1 MAKTPQTDQMTTVML
16 VAREC
21 GMTIYDDLNH
31 AEMISVCLFNHLS
44 IYIFIY
50 LSIYLYIYIY

>member
-1 MAKTPQTDQMTTVML
+1 MAKTPQTGQMTTVML
-16 VAREC
+16 GARDC

-44 IYIFIY
+44 IYIFI
-50 LSIYLYIYIY
+50 SIYIH